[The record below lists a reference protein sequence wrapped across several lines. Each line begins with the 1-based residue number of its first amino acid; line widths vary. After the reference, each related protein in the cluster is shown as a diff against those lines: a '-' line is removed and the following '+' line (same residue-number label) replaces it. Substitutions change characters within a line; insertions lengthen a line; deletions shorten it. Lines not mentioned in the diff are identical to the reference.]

1 MAKND
6 AAAREDKRL
15 LMVSEAATASMIII
29 QCRNQAMDR
38 VATLYVEVLFDRV
51 LCSSAFHYYWIWMI
65 VTVVGK
71 LEAPDRGL
79 TKSMSA
85 IWVLYCLQDIFCLSG
100 FFPFMS
106 QPQHFTHTVMHHGR

>member
-29 QCRNQAMDR
+29 QCRYQAMDR

-79 TKSMSA
+79 TKSMS
-85 IWVLYCLQDIFCLSG
+85 VQYGCCTVFKIFFVYLG
-100 FFPFMS
+100 FFPS
-106 QPQHFTHTVMHHGR
+106 